1 MDSLELAWDTFDFH
15 GEEIARLEA
24 LQASNTMKVKVF
36 SSKRVSPTEAEKRKL
51 LNNILS
57 CCGKLISNYQ
67 KQLHSIS
74 ELNILYDSGIEIPLE
89 RQMDNRYLYE
99 LADLTIM
106 LIHEVRA
113 YKEKITKKLS

>member
-1 MDSLELAWDTFDFH
+1 MNLLELAWDTFDFH

-24 LQASNTMKVKVF
+24 LQASNMIKVKIF
-36 SSKRVSPTEAEKRKL
+36 SSKKIYPTESEKHNL
-51 LNNILS
+51 LKSIIS

-89 RQMDNRYLYE
+89 RQMDNRYLDE
-99 LADLTIM
+99 LAEVTTI
-106 LIHEVRA
+106 LINEVKA
-113 YKEKITKKLS
+113 YKERIIKKLS